1 MFSIL
6 KMILNQTIII
16 NTNFH
21 RAYENYALGISKALD
36 HFEQEM
42 LKYNWWSSTIWM
54 SSFWSEIRNLVGDM
68 K

>member
-16 NTNFH
+16 NTNSH

-36 HFEQEM
+36 NFEREM
-42 LKYNWWSSTIWM
+42 LKYNWLDLQQ
-54 SSFWSEIRNLVGDM
+54 F
-68 K
+68 